1 MKKMWIPVLI
11 LALVLGLSACGGS
24 PGTVQP
30 EMESAPSPESP
41 APLVEAPEDA
51 APEDTAEADPADP
64 EEEHGPFDGDNILE
78 HEPMGYCGNT
88 VTKVSRDTRMGG
100 EPWEVSFWGDD
111 SVALTDLRC
120 SWTTAGTSAGA
131 CRSTRWTRSSA
142 RATASTSPRAT
153 PATTEA
159 R

>member
-11 LALVLGLSACGGS
+11 LVLALGLSACGGS

-41 APLVEAPEDA
+41 APLEAAPEDA
-51 APEDTAEADPADP
+51 APEGTTEADPADP
-64 EEEHGPFDGDNILE
+64 EEEHSPFDGDNILE

-111 SVALTDLRC
+111 SVALTDLLLFLDYSGDICRC
-120 SWTTAGTSAGA
+120 L
-131 CRSTRWTRSSA
+131 
-142 RATASTSPRAT
+142 PM
-153 PATTEA
+153 
-159 R
+159 